1 MMFASMIGAIVA
13 RKICE
18 PSIYEALAE
27 SFLEAKGVK
36 RLATSPPD
44 TT

>member
-36 RLATSPPD
+36 HLAKSQPD
-44 TT
+44 SS